1 MQQQEAPP
9 LGGYLCSPTHQHRPK
24 HPLDQ
29 QNNQQQHPQKNQHP
43 TIRNKPLNQTPQQTD
58 IQDVCGRGGGTL
70 PGFSTDFE
78 SFPQLIP
85 TYPHKLSTRG
95 PRDLLIV
102 RLALGGGGLLRLCD
116 GVPVVFVLRG
126 GGC

>member
-1 MQQQEAPP
+1 M
-9 LGGYLCSPTHQHRPK
+9 RN
-24 HPLDQ
+24 HP
-29 QNNQQQHPQKNQHP
+29 HPPQKQYS
-43 TIRNKPLNQTPQQTD
+43 TIRNKPLNQTPQNTD

-85 TYPHKLSTRG
+85 TYPHKLSTGG

-102 RLALGGGGLLRLCD
+102 RLAVGGGVGFSN
-116 GVPVVFVLRG
+116 GGSIVTVV
-126 GGC
+126 